1 MKESNQNLLE
11 DLMRQYSFDQLSQE
25 DKSFVLSN
33 ISEEEYRAYQTI
45 IAAAGTV
52 ATPTVPPSV
61 KESLTK
67 EFGRLHQSNG
77 TIFQK
82 IFSFKIPLWLVTL
95 LAAALAFWYYLSSED
110 KPVQEVEMAQQQ
122 VEPKIIYR
130 TDTIYKEIKSEPIV
144 ITKEVEKIIYV
155 DRVVEAS
162 ANEVPQPNRSLASDF
177 EQSEYNMETNFFSD
191 VDINELSIQ
200 KQQGRSVSQDAA
212 IMNILDDIE
221 SQVTMK

>member
-45 IAAAGTV
+45 IGSAGVMAAPSV
-52 ATPTVPPSV
+52 SPSV
-61 KESLTK
+61 KESLK
-67 EFGRLHQSNG
+67 QEFAERHQNNSS
-77 TIFQK
+77 IFQK
-82 IFSFKIPLWLVTL
+82 FIAIKIPFWLIAG
-95 LAAALAFWYYLSSED
+95 LAAAFALWYYYSSD
-110 KPVQEVEMAQQQ
+110 DAQVQEVQIVQEE
-122 VEPKIIYR
+122 VEPRIIYR

-155 DRVVEAS
+155 DRVIEAS
-162 ANEVPQPNRSLASDF
+162 ANEVPSPNRSFASGLD
-177 EQSEYNMETNFFSD
+177 QSDYNTETSFFSD
-191 VDINELSIQ
+191 VDINELSNQ